1 MKKFIAI
8 FTGLLSF
15 VFCNAQISGKPAVAP
30 NSQPVPNSTATEKSA
45 APQQSAISVPSN
57 PVAPV
62 YPGGTPEPVV
72 IPRELVYPAA
82 SPSPTQPGQRE
93 PLTPIESTN
102 TLQPQRPQR
111 DQNSRENNVNGRP
124 PSTIPDNRTDK
135 NKLRAASSV
144 EPNTVVAP
152 PVQFPINTG
161 NSAGRVKKKYKKPAE
176 KRKLKK

>member
-8 FTGLLSF
+8 LTGLLSF

-30 NSQPVPNSTATEKSA
+30 NSQPVPNATATEKSA
-45 APQQSAISVPSN
+45 APQQSAITVPSK

-72 IPRELVYPAA
+72 MPRETVYPAA
-82 SPSPTQPGQRE
+82 SPSPTQPVQKE
-93 PLTPIESTN
+93 PLSPIESTN

-111 DQNSRENNVNGRP
+111 DQNSRENNINGHP
-124 PSTIPDNRTDK
+124 TSVIPDNRTDK

-144 EPNTVVAP
+144 EPNTVVAS
-152 PVQFPINTG
+152 PVLYPGTSG
-161 NSAGRVKKKYKKPAE
+161 NSSAQPKKKYKKTTY
-176 KRKLKK
+176 KRKVKK